1 VTKRKHY
8 ASRRKPKAANRKLQT
23 ESRNRERR
31 PRLVFGPGLLIALL
45 IAAFLVHREGLLRP
59 HPGPVVVRDVAGT
72 DRVGVRNPKMENGKW
87 KMENGKS
94 DINHQP
100 STINH
105 HLLQFPTPTP
115 EVGWLLER
123 RAALGL
129 SDSQVHQLEQL
140 QQEWEQ
146 ATAEDRAMVE
156 QAAAEFRGYLNQAQ
170 EQGHVRPQD
179 LSQQGEL
186 VRELSGR
193 LAAARQ
199 DFWERAMKILT
210 ATQRARVDQA
220 RRAE

>member
-1 VTKRKHY
+1 
-8 ASRRKPKAANRKLQT
+8 
-23 ESRNRERR
+23 
-31 PRLVFGPGLLIALL
+31 
-45 IAAFLVHREGLLRP
+45 
-59 HPGPVVVRDVAGT
+59 
-72 DRVGVRNPKMENGKW
+72 
-87 KMENGKS
+87 MENGKS

-129 SDSQVHQLEQL
+129 SDSQARRLEQL
-140 QQEWEQ
+140 RQEWEE
-146 ATAEDRAMVE
+146 ATAEDRAAVE
-156 QAAAEFRGYLNQAQ
+156 QAAAEFQKYMNQAQ

-179 LSQQGEL
+179 LMPQAKAVS
-186 VRELSGR
+186 ELSGR

-220 RRAE
+220 RRTK